1 MFQTL
6 DEQIETTEGGRPS
19 TTTRLARFAGVAVIL
34 VVLFA
39 GLYYAIVSF
48 E

>member
-6 DEQIETTEGGRPS
+6 DEQIDTAVGGHPTTGKQ
-19 TTTRLARFAGVAVIL
+19 LARFAGVAIAALAV
-34 VVLFA
+34 FA
-39 GLYYAIVSF
+39 GLYYMLMAL